1 MSEGRRLAVLGVPV
15 EAGTGRRGCTMGP
28 AALRTAGLIEELGA
42 LGLDVGDHGD
52 LAPLSPAP
60 TIAEGAVAGLAKHPS
75 EIAAWVRPL
84 TESCY
89 AMIRDGAVPVVLG
102 GDHSLSMGTVGGV
115 ARHARDLGRPLFV
128 LWLDAH
134 ADFNTPATSPSG
146 NMHGMSTAF
155 LCGEPG
161 LDFVAEPGAI
171 RATLDPAHLH
181 LFGARSI
188 DTAERALLRA
198 RGVQVV
204 DMRMLDEQGVSIP
217 LRAILDAVAA
227 ANGLLHVSLD
237 VDFLDP
243 GIAPAVGTMV
253 PGGATYRE
261 AHLVMELLHDSGLV
275 SSLDIVELNPFLDDR
290 GMTARLL
297 VDLVASLFGRQIIDR
312 PSPGGRIT
320 YRPD

>member
-1 MSEGRRLAVLGVPV
+1 VTDQKRLTVLGVPV
-15 EAGTGRRGCTMGP
+15 EAGAGRRGCIMGP
-28 AALRTAGLIEELGA
+28 AALRTAGLIEELTA
-42 LGLDVGDHGD
+42 LGHLVEDLGD
-52 LAPLSPAP
+52 LGPLTPTPAIEAGQVAGRAKQPGEIAGWMQPLSER
-60 TIAEGAVAGLAKHPS
+60 TYG
-75 EIAAWVRPL
+75 
-84 TESCY
+84 
-89 AMIRDGAVPVVLG
+89 MIRDGAIPVLLG
-102 GDHSLSMGTVGGV
+102 GDHCLSMGSVNGV
-115 ARHARDLGRPLFV
+115 ARHAADLGRPLFV

-134 ADFNTPATSPSG
+134 ADFNTPETSPSG

-155 LCGEPG
+155 LCAEPG
-161 LDFVAEPGAI
+161 LDFVMGDEP
-171 RATLDPAHLH
+171 RTSVDPACLH
-181 LFGARSI
+181 LFGVRSI
-188 DTAERALLRA
+188 DGAERALLRA
-198 RGVQVV
+198 RGVGVI
-204 DMRMLDEQGVSIP
+204 DMRMIDERGVSIP
-217 LRAILDAVAA
+217 LREVLDAVAA

-243 GIAPAVGTMV
+243 AIAPAVGTMV

-320 YRPD
+320 YRAD